1 MKKDLEID
9 LTLNLLSEYMR
20 TVVGL
25 ELKEK
30 KKKWKGKEK
39 KVFRKF
45 HVM

>member
-30 KKKWKGKEK
+30 KKKMERERKES
-39 KVFRKF
+39 V
-45 HVM
+45 